1 MTGWKSEVLAFM
13 LRRTFWPALAVVM
26 IVLFGAV
33 LLVFGPLQRT
43 PIPPGTPGG
52 ELAFLSDRSGQW
64 DIYLIDTAGEL
75 LNLTAEGEGD
85 DYFPSWSFDGELIN
99 FLSNRSG
106 EMGPAQ
112 VRPDGT
118 GLHTLSV
125 ARAIVSLFGEGQL
138 DWDPHWEPRGNR
150 VLWAS
155 LRDLNLELYLADAD
169 GSNRT
174 RLTQHPARDW
184 FPAWSPDGVRVLF
197 NSDREGAENLYLLDL
212 TSSELTQLTD
222 GAWDEIRGVWSL
234 DGNAILFVSEAE
246 NLLRDGQLDLYR
258 MNPEGGDIRP
268 LRPGEAFRADMKWTS
283 DGGQLAYMS
292 NEEGRWS
299 IYVMDSDG
307 SNIRRLTDL
316 DANDLFPVWRPRPA
330 AED

>member
-1 MTGWKSEVLAFM
+1 MF
-13 LRRTFWPALAVVM
+13 RRIFWPALAVVM
-26 IVLFGAV
+26 IVLFGLA
-33 LLVFGPLQRT
+33 LLVFGPLRRS

-52 ELAFLSDRSGQW
+52 ELAFLSDRSGSW
-64 DIYLIDTAGEL
+64 DIYLLDAAGNL
-75 LNLTAEGEGD
+75 HNLTAEGEGQ
-85 DYFPSWSFDGELIN
+85 DYFPSWSFDGEFIN

-106 EMGPAQ
+106 DMGPAQ
-112 VRPDGT
+112 VQPDGS
-118 GLHTLSV
+118 GLRTLSI
-125 ARAIVSLFGEGQL
+125 AQAIISLFGEGRL
-138 DWDPHWEPRGNR
+138 DWDPHWEPYGNR

-169 GSNRT
+169 GSNQT
-174 RLTQHPARDW
+174 RLTRHPARDW
-184 FPAWSPDGVRVLF
+184 FPAWSPDGGRVLF
-197 NSDREGAENLYLLDL
+197 NSDRDGAENLYLLDL
-212 TSSELTQLTD
+212 ASEELTQLTD
-222 GAWDEIRGVWSL
+222 GDWDEIRGVWSL
-234 DGNAILFVSEAE
+234 NGNAILFVSEAE

-258 MNPEGGDIRP
+258 MNPQGGDIRP
-268 LRPGEAFRADMKWTS
+268 LRPDETFRGDMKWTS
-283 DGGQLAYMS
+283 DGTQIAYMS